1 LPHKKEEMKKENS
14 RAKRDSETSPRTTA
28 PKGGSASDKRSS
40 SPEGGSAPKKS
51 KKAAPSERPNL
62 SKEDILQFI
71 KSNPSNI
78 GRREIA
84 RAFGVKGADRID
96 LKRIL
101 KELAADGLIADS
113 RRRVRHEGL
122 PPVGV
127 IVVRSQDKNG
137 DLIATPL
144 HWDEEDGAPP
154 RILLEITRRYEG
166 PAIGVGDHVLARLRE
181 AMDETDG
188 GERFGFVASPIKR
201 LPRQK
206 ANQLGILRK
215 AGRGFMVESIDK
227 KELKEWPVI
236 DGDMDGAVEGEL
248 VRFEVERDV
257 KLGRPS
263 ARVTE
268 RIGHPQ
274 AEKSVSL
281 IAIHNH
287 GLRDRFGADVLGELD
302 QLPELTNSHRED
314 LTRVP
319 LVTIDPHDAKDHDDA
334 VWGEMD
340 TDPANEG
347 GAVAIVAI
355 ADVSFYVRPG
365 TALDAEAGLRGNSV
379 YFPDQ
384 VVPMLPEKLS
394 NDLCSLREGEPRP
407 CLAVRMTFDRNGK
420 KLSHRF
426 VRGMMRSAA
435 KLSYQ
440 EAQAAIDGKPS
451 KKAAALLDTVLK
463 PLWQVYG
470 LLKDAREKRGPLD
483 LDLPERKIILD
494 ERGLVS
500 RVIVPERLEAHRL
513 IEEFMIQ
520 ANVAAAE
527 ALEAKKSQLIY
538 RVHDAPASEKL
549 VALSEFLASIG
560 INAPK
565 TGFNRPSQ
573 FNRILEKA
581 IGTEHEELLNEV
593 VLRSQAQA
601 EYRPGNLGHFGLNL
615 RRYAHFTSPIRRYA
629 DLIVHRALVSAF
641 NLGEGGLS
649 DAEKSKLDRIAETIS
664 TAERKAMSA
673 ERETVERLIA
683 MHLAERVGEAFQ
695 GRISGVAKFGLFVKL
710 ADTGA
715 DGFIP
720 AARLGNDYYRH
731 VENMHA
737 LVGERTG
744 ESFRLGDKVDVK
756 LVEANPMAGALR
768 FDMLSDGRYSPSL
781 AKATRKRAGKAKQ
794 AGKRKKR

>member
-1 LPHKKEEMKKENS
+1 M
-14 RAKRDSETSPRTTA
+14 
-28 PKGGSASDKRSS
+28 
-40 SPEGGSAPKKS
+40 
-51 KKAAPSERPNL
+51 
-62 SKEDILQFI
+62 
-71 KSNPSNI
+71 
-78 GRREIA
+78 
-84 RAFGVKGADRID
+84 
-96 LKRIL
+96 
-101 KELAADGLIADS
+101 
-113 RRRVRHEGL
+113 
-122 PPVGV
+122 
-127 IVVRSQDKNG
+127 
-137 DLIATPL
+137 
-144 HWDEEDGAPP
+144 
-154 RILLEITRRYEG
+154 
-166 PAIGVGDHVLARLRE
+166 LARLRE
-181 AMDETDG
+181 AVDESE
-188 GERFGFVASPIKR
+188 GEEKFGFVAAPIKR

-206 ANQLGILRK
+206 TRQLGILRK
-215 AGRGFMVESIDK
+215 AGRGFTVESIDK
-227 KELKEWPVI
+227 KDLKEWPVLN
-236 DGDMDGAVEGEL
+236 GDLDGAVEGEL
-248 VRFEVERDV
+248 VRFETERDP
-257 KLGRPS
+257 KLGRPA

-268 RIGHPQ
+268 RIGHPR

-287 GLRDRFGADVLGELD
+287 GLRDRFSEDVLGELD
-302 QLPELTNSHRED
+302 SLPELTPAHRED
-314 LTRVP
+314 LTRIP

-334 VWGEMD
+334 VWAEPD
-340 TDPANEG
+340 PDPANEG

-365 TALDAEAGLRGNSV
+365 TGLDNEAALRGNSV

-394 NDLCSLREGEPRP
+394 NDLCSLRDGELRP
-407 CLAVRMTFDRNGK
+407 CLAVRMTFDRTGK

-440 EAQAAIDGKPS
+440 EAQAAIDGKPN
-451 KKAAALLDTVLK
+451 KKTAALLDTVLK

-470 LLKDAREKRGPLD
+470 LLKEARGKRGPLD

-494 ERGLVS
+494 ERGLVE

-527 ALEAKKSQLIY
+527 ALEAKKSPLIY

-565 TGFNRPSQ
+565 TGFNRPNQ

-641 NLGEGGLS
+641 KLGEGGLS
-649 DAEKSKLDRIAETIS
+649 DAEKSRLDRIAETIS
-664 TAERKAMSA
+664 TSERKAMSA

-683 MHLAERVGEAFQ
+683 MHLAERVGDAFQ
-695 GRISGVAKFGLFVKL
+695 ARISGVTRFGLFVKL

-720 AARLGNDYYRH
+720 AAKLGRDYYRH

-737 LVGERTG
+737 MVGERTG
-744 ESFRLGDKVDVK
+744 ESFRLGDKVEVK
-756 LVEANPMAGALR
+756 LVEANPAAGALR
-768 FDMLSDGRYSPSL
+768 FDMLSDGRFSPSL
-781 AKATRKRAGKAKQ
+781 VKAGRKRNVKSGGKASK
-794 AGKRKKR
+794 AKPKRSKRSSK

>member
-1 LPHKKEEMKKENS
+1 MEKDE
-14 RAKRDSETSPRTTA
+14 AGAQAASPKTLT
-28 PKGGSASDKRSS
+28 
-40 SPEGGSAPKKS
+40 
-51 KKAAPSERPNL
+51 
-62 SKEDILQFI
+62 KEDILQFI
-71 KSNPSNI
+71 HSSPGNI

-101 KELAADGLIADS
+101 KELAADGLIANS
-113 RRRVRHEGL
+113 RRRMRKAEL
-122 PPVGV
+122 PQVGV
-127 IVVRSQDKNG
+127 IVIRTQDKNG
-137 DLIATPL
+137 DLIGTPL

-154 RILLEITRRYEG
+154 RILLEITRQYQG

-181 AMDETDG
+181 AVEEADG
-188 GERFGFVASPIKR
+188 GEKFGFVASPIKR
-201 LPRQK
+201 LPRVR
-206 ANQLGILRK
+206 ASQLGILRK
-215 AGRGFMVESIDK
+215 AGRGFTIESIDK
-227 KELKEWPVI
+227 KDLKEWPVL
-236 DGDMDGAVEGEL
+236 DGETDGAVEGEL
-248 VRFEVERDV
+248 VRFEPMRDG
-257 KLGRPS
+257 KPGRQG

-274 AEKSVSL
+274 SEKSVSL
-281 IAIHNH
+281 IAIHSH
-287 GLRDRFGADVLGELD
+287 GIRDRFGEDVLQELD
-302 QLPELTNSHRED
+302 ALPELTMSHRED
-314 LTRVP
+314 LTRIP

-334 VWGEMD
+334 VWGALD

-365 TALDAEAGLRGNSV
+365 TALDNEATLRGNSV
-379 YFPDQ
+379 YFPDR

-394 NDLCSLREGEPRP
+394 NDLCSLRDGELRP
-407 CLAVRMTFDRNGK
+407 CLAVHITFDAKGK

-426 VRGMMRSAA
+426 VRATMRSAA

-440 EAQAAIDGKPS
+440 EAQAAIDGKPNA
-451 KKAAALLDTVLK
+451 KTAPLLDTVLR

-470 LLKDAREKRGPLD
+470 LLKEAREKRGPLD

-527 ALEAKKSQLIY
+527 ALEAKKSPLIY
-538 RVHDAPASEKL
+538 RVHDAPSSEKL

-573 FNRILEKA
+573 FNRVLEKVT
-581 IGTEHEELLNEV
+581 GTEHEELMNEV

-601 EYRPGNLGHFGLNL
+601 EYRPGNIGHFGLNL

-641 NLGEGGLS
+641 SLGEGGLS
-649 DAEKSKLDRIAETIS
+649 DAEKAKLDRIAETIS
-664 TAERKAMSA
+664 TSERKAMSA

-683 MHLAERVGEAFQ
+683 MHLAERVGDAFQ
-695 GRISGVAKFGLFVKL
+695 ARISGVTRFGLFVKL
-710 ADTGA
+710 NDTGA
-715 DGFIP
+715 DGFVP
-720 AARLGNDYYRH
+720 AATLGRDFYRH
-731 VENMHA
+731 VENAHA

-756 LVEANPMAGALR
+756 LVEANPAAGALR
-768 FDMLSDGRYSPSL
+768 FEMLSDGRFSASL
-781 AKATRKRAGKAKQ
+781 AKASHKRGGARPS
-794 AGKRKKR
+794 KRSKRN

>member
-1 LPHKKEEMKKENS
+1 MPRKK
-14 RAKRDSETSPRTTA
+14 
-28 PKGGSASDKRSS
+28 DKT
-40 SPEGGSAPKKS
+40 EADE
-51 KKAAPSERPNL
+51 APSRKIA
-62 SKEDILQFI
+62 KEDILQFI
-71 KSNPSNI
+71 HSSPGNI

-84 RAFGVKGADRID
+84 RAFGIKGADRID
-96 LKRIL
+96 LKRVL
-101 KELAADGLIADS
+101 KELTADGLIADS
-113 RRRVRHEGL
+113 RRSMRKEAL
-122 PPVGV
+122 PQVGV
-127 IVVRSQDKNG
+127 IVIRSQDKNG

-144 HWDEEDGAPP
+144 HWNEDDGAPP
-154 RILLEITRRYEG
+154 RILLDVTRHYQG
-166 PAIGVGDHVLARLRE
+166 PAIGTGDHVLARLRE
-181 AMDETDG
+181 AVDETG
-188 GERFGFVASPIKR
+188 GEEKFGFVASPIKR
-201 LPRQK
+201 LPRDK
-206 ANQLGILRK
+206 PRQLGILRK
-215 AGRGFMVESIDK
+215 AGRGFIVESIDK
-227 KELKEWPVI
+227 KDLKDWPVQ

-248 VRFEVERDV
+248 VRFETVRDA

-287 GLRDRFGADVLGELD
+287 GLRDRFGEDVLGELD
-302 QLPELTNSHRED
+302 ELPQLTMDHRED
-314 LTRVP
+314 LTRVS
-319 LVTIDPHDAKDHDDA
+319 LITIDPEDAKDHDDA
-334 VWGEMD
+334 VWAAPNP
-340 TDPANEG
+340 DPGNVG
-347 GAVAIVAI
+347 GATAIVAI

-365 TALDAEAGLRGNSV
+365 TALDDEAALRGNSV
-379 YFPDQ
+379 YFPDR

-394 NDLCSLREGEPRP
+394 NDLCSLRDGELRP

-420 KLSHRF
+420 KLAHHF
-426 VRGMMRSAA
+426 VRATMRSAA

-440 EAQAAIDGKPS
+440 EAQAAIDGKPNA
-451 KKAAALLDTVLK
+451 KTGPLLDAVLR
-463 PLWQVYG
+463 PLWHVYE
-470 LLKDAREKRGPLD
+470 LLKEARDKRGPLD
-483 LDLPERKIILD
+483 LDLPERKLVLD

-527 ALEAKKSQLIY
+527 ALEARKSPLIY
-538 RVHDAPASEKL
+538 RVHDAPSSEKL

-565 TGFNRPSQ
+565 TGFNRPNQ
-573 FNRILEKA
+573 FNRVLAKA

-641 NLGEGGLS
+641 RLGEGGLS
-649 DAEKSKLDRIAETIS
+649 DAERAKLDRIAEAIS
-664 TAERKAMSA
+664 HSERKAMSA

-695 GRISGVAKFGLFVKL
+695 GRISGVTRFGLFVKL
-710 ADTGA
+710 NGTGA
-715 DGFIP
+715 DGFVP
-720 AARLGNDYYRH
+720 AAKLGRDFYRH
-731 VENMHA
+731 VENAHA

-744 ESFRLGDKVDVK
+744 ESFRLGDKVDVR
-756 LVEANPMAGALR
+756 LVEANPAAGALR
-768 FDMLSDGRYSPSL
+768 FDMLSDGRFSPAL
-781 AKATRKRAGKAKQ
+781 AKAGRKRSGTAP
-794 AGKRKKR
+794 KRSKRSVRK